1 MRLGLLGAIA
11 MVPKRLAGYRQHPE
25 STSFK
30 EDNPDTAMEYVRV
43 TNDIF
48 ANDRI
53 PESLRSRKSEAIGF
67 AYLVVART
75 CFRAGY
81 FRRGLE
87 AFSTACAHNPAIRTP
102 SVMYRHARSIIGRPI
117 RRLIWKVRKA
127 LP

>member
-1 MRLGLLGAIA
+1 MRLGLLGTIA
-11 MVPKRLAGYRQHPE
+11 MVQKSLAGYRLHPD
-25 STSFK
+25 STSFR
-30 EDNPDTAMEYVRV
+30 EDSPDAAMEYVRV
-43 TNDIF
+43 TADIF
-48 ANDRI
+48 TNDRI

-87 AFSTACAHNPAIRTP
+87 AFSKACAHNPAIRTP
-102 SVMYRHARSIIGRPI
+102 SVMYRHARSIVGRPL
-117 RRLIWKVRKA
+117 RRLIWQIRKV